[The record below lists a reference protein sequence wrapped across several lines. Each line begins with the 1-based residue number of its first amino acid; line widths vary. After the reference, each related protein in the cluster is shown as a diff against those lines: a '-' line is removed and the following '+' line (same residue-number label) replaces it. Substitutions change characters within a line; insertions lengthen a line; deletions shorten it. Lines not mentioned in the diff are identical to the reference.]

1 MARPTTDDR
10 TGSGTT
16 HGGLVRRALGL
27 ALGVVALVLLSGTT
41 ASAADGSTGDAP
53 RSGTVGGLVHD
64 LVGLAPEA
72 LADPLRETV
81 RPVTDG
87 VDAVVT
93 PGTSAQAPADDEGSD
108 AGHTDP
114 GTVTMPSPAQED
126 AAGTVPPEAAPSAG
140 VPAGAPRAV
149 ADAGTSGTAAPA
161 DQASADRTALAAERP
176 PPADRVPAQH
186 SVDGQAL
193 DFGDGSALIA
203 GWNADALAALVAAPL
218 LGPLP
223 GIGGVG
229 PDEVYL
235 GVLHARDHD
244 HDSQHSGRPGT
255 SPD

>member
-1 MARPTTDDR
+1 MARRTTDGR

-16 HGGLVRRALGL
+16 RGGLLRRALGL
-27 ALGVVALVLLSGTT
+27 ALGVVALVLLSGAT
-41 ASAADGSTGDAP
+41 ASAADGSAGDAP
-53 RSGTVGGLVHD
+53 GSGTVGGLVHD

-81 RPVTDG
+81 RPVTDV

-93 PGTSAQAPADDEGSD
+93 PGTSPQAPADD
-108 AGHTDP
+108 AGPTDQ
-114 GTVTMPSPAQED
+114 GTVTTPSPAQED

-140 VPAGAPRAV
+140 VPAGSPRAV

-176 PPADRVPAQH
+176 SPADRVPAQH

-203 GWNADALAALVAAPL
+203 GWDADALAALVAAPL

-235 GVLHARDHD
+235 GVLHPRDHD